1 MKLFKVLIILLISSF
16 SYYGVV
22 DDNGEKVTNI
32 QEIMQEQENEIVVE
46 QIVEEQES
54 ETIENIVVEK
64 EEEES
69 KEKIQ
74 QEEKA
79 EVKKEET
86 NVTTKQI
93 PKTQTTPKA
102 KNVEKEEKKVEKVD
116 EIKIEET
123 TKQVEIQE
131 NVVQEKKVEE
141 KQEEKVVT
149 NAEKCATG
157 NHGMGVGNSGK
168 WFKTKDEAIATFTEL
183 ELGKYYIQEKE
194 QVNGYILN
202 DTVYEVEIKQDGD
215 ILVITCENK
224 PTNAIFSKVDET
236 GVQEMAGAIIQIID
250 KETNEIVDEW
260 VSTNESHIVNY
271 LVEGKEYIMKETSAP
286 YGYQIAEEITFVMG
300 DNIKVTMKNNPIVKT
315 LQLTKIDKETKEIIK
330 ERFTFGLYV
339 DKECTQLIQQMDS
352 NAKEGT
358 VTFKD
363 VRYGTY
369 YIKEISAPNGYVLS
383 DKVIKV
389 EINDKGVFVDKKEI
403 EENNSIYNFE
413 FANKKIETPKTS
425 DESNAILLIIL
436 IGVSTV
442 TLLSLGVYEIKK
454 RKNK

>member
-22 DDNGEKVTNI
+22 DDNGEKLTNI

-168 WFKTKDEAIATFTEL
+168 WFKTKDEAIATYRAEINKWGNMWTNDEISN
-183 ELGKYYIQEKE
+183 EEYYA
-194 QVNGYILN
+194 N
-202 DTVYEVEIKQDGD
+202 
-215 ILVITCENK
+215 C
-224 PTNAIFSKVDET
+224 
-236 GVQEMAGAIIQIID
+236 
-250 KETNEIVDEW
+250 
-260 VSTNESHIVNY
+260 
-271 LVEGKEYIMKETSAP
+271 P
-286 YGYQIAEEITFVMG
+286 YGYEVWTCPYC
-300 DNIKVTMKNNPIVKT
+300 NLWT
-315 LQLTKIDKETKEIIK
+315 LNYYYDK
-330 ERFTFGLYV
+330 
-339 DKECTQLIQQMDS
+339 
-352 NAKEGT
+352 
-358 VTFKD
+358 
-363 VRYGTY
+363 
-369 YIKEISAPNGYVLS
+369 
-383 DKVIKV
+383 
-389 EINDKGVFVDKKEI
+389 
-403 EENNSIYNFE
+403 
-413 FANKKIETPKTS
+413 
-425 DESNAILLIIL
+425 
-436 IGVSTV
+436 
-442 TLLSLGVYEIKK
+442 
-454 RKNK
+454 